1 MKKSNRPKNLFSYQD
16 GQPFLGLEFKEWV
29 NYNLEHQ
36 GSQTKLAKIYERYL
50 KGEDIAPIQDTRL
63 YCFVS
68 NPLDQPAGAFPNRP
82 LENYEKWC
90 ASKQKESVDLSKNNV
105 GSI

>member
-63 YCFVS
+63 YCFVT
-68 NPLDQPAGAFPNRP
+68 NDVEHFQADYGRP

-90 ASKQKESVDLSKNNV
+90 ASKQKESVDLSIHNA